1 MSLSDV
7 ARAAD
12 LTKDTIWRAE
22 QMEEP
27 RLRPSTIRALA
38 QAFGLTLEQFETAWT
53 TGRVALG
60 DAAPGRPM
68 VAAFDGIPASPPAH
82 VRQADEFECDFQVTR
97 EVIARS
103 GITDPHAF
111 VIVVRGA
118 SMEPTIRDGDM
129 VIVSPGA
136 VHDEGVQP
144 GRVYA
149 VWLDGEEAT
158 LKRVYVEEGD
168 EGPLFRLVSDNVTV
182 EPITIRGDEIMQMAL
197 VVSRMAMFEPVAAA
211 PALQEEPERPSP
223 SPFAGEFNAGRGAA
237 KSAAEV
243 ERELERLRSG

>member
-22 QMEEP
+22 QMDEP
-27 RLRPSTIRALA
+27 RLRPSTVRALA
-38 QAFGLTLEQFETAWT
+38 QAFGLTLEQFKAAWT
-53 TGRVALG
+53 TGRVELA
-60 DAAPGRPM
+60 DSPAGRPM
-68 VAAFDGIPASPPAH
+68 VAAFDGIPASPPTH
-82 VRQADEFECDFQVTR
+82 VRQADEFDCDFGVTR
-97 EVIARS
+97 EVIGRS

-111 VIVVRGA
+111 VIVVRGD
-118 SMEPTIRDGDM
+118 SMEPTIRDGEM
-129 VIVSPGA
+129 VVVSPG
-136 VHDEGVQP
+136 VVRDEGVQP

-158 LKRVYVEEGD
+158 LKRVHAEACED
-168 EGPLFRLVSDNVTV
+168 GPVFRLVADNPGV
-182 EPITIRGDEIMQMAL
+182 EPVEVRGDRITQMAL
-197 VVSRMAMFEPVAAA
+197 VVSRLAMFEPVAAA
-211 PALQEEPERPSP
+211 PALEEQPERPGA

-243 ERELERLRSG
+243 ERELERLRGG

>member
-7 ARAAD
+7 ARVAD

-22 QMEEP
+22 QMEKP

-38 QAFGLTLEQFETAWT
+38 QAFGLTLEQFESAWT
-53 TGRVALG
+53 TGRVSLG
-60 DAAPGRPM
+60 DAPPGRPM

-82 VRQADEFECDFQVTR
+82 VRQANEFDCDFKVTR
-97 EVIARS
+97 EVITRS

-111 VIVVRGA
+111 VIVVRGP
-118 SMEPTIRDGDM
+118 SMEPTIRDGDL

-136 VHDEGVQP
+136 VHDEGVQH

-158 LKRVYVEEGD
+158 LKRVYVEDGD
-168 EGPLFRLVSDNVTV
+168 EGPLFRLVSDNAEV
-182 EPITIRGDEIMQMAL
+182 EPIIVRGDEIVQMAL
-197 VVSRMAMFEPVAAA
+197 VVSRMAMFEPVADAR
-211 PALQEEPERPSP
+211 ALEEPERPVE

-243 ERELERLRSG
+243 ERELERLRGG